1 MGTHG
6 ATSSHDLVELVRA
19 GDADAFRRLFEKYHR
34 RLALF
39 IHYRLGDALRSS
51 LDVDDVVQE
60 TFLEASRDLSRFEYR
75 KPDSFFRW
83 LASIARHV
91 IEDAARRESRK
102 KRDGGLRVDAADV
115 QLVDTLTP
123 SRIFFQSERIR
134 SLMARLDSLPP
145 QYREVIVLARLEGLA
160 PGEIA
165 ERLGKPRD
173 SVALLLHRALKR
185 FRMELNS

>member
-1 MGTHG
+1 MSTRG

-19 GDADAFRRLFEKYHR
+19 GDTDAFSRLFEKYHR
-34 RLALF
+34 RLAVF

-51 LDVDDVVQE
+51 IEVDDVVQE
-60 TFLEASRDLSRFEYR
+60 TFLEACRDLALFEYR
-75 KPDSFFRW
+75 TPDSFFRW
-83 LASIARHV
+83 LASIARHA
-91 IEDAARRESRK
+91 IEDTARRESRK
-102 KRDGGLRVDAADV
+102 KRAGGLRVDAAEA

-123 SRIFFQSERIR
+123 SRIFFQSERTR
-134 SLMARLDSLPP
+134 SLMARLDALPP
-145 QYREVIVLARLEGLA
+145 QYREVIVLARLEGLS

-165 ERLGKPRD
+165 GRLGKPRD